1 MDIEQL
7 KNFLKPWLANDTW
20 HKDHAL
26 DEERFHKGLQSAF
39 EKLGTPIGVDAFREA
54 IILGLSEYRESDA
67 KAHEDDVDSF
77 AQLAEDISF
86 YVKNTA
92 RK

>member
-7 KNFLKPWLANDTW
+7 KNSLKPWLAPETW
-20 HKDHAL
+20 HTDHAL
-26 DEERFHKGLQSAF
+26 DEQRFHKALKSAF
-39 EKLGTPIGVDAFREA
+39 DKLGAPIAVDNFREA
-54 IILGLSEYRESDA
+54 IILGLGEYRENDA

-77 AQLAEDISF
+77 AQLAEDISY

-92 RK
+92 L